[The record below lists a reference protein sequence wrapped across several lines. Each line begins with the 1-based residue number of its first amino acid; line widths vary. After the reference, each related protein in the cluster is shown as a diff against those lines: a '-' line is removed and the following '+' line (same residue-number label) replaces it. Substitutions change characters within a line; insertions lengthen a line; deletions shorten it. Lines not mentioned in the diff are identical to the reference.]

1 MEKLADLIKM
11 RLPKHHLGQ
20 AAQAAEVLFSANK
33 LLKELLN
40 SGEAVKAYR
49 LERGNLFV
57 STENSVWS
65 QELWGVRVKVLTKLK
80 ERFGD
85 KTVLKIVVKC
95 LTIDHS

>member
-1 MEKLADLIKM
+1 MEKLGDLIKM

-20 AAQAAEVLFSANK
+20 SAQAAEVIFYANE
-33 LLKELLN
+33 LLKEFLN

-65 QELWGVRVKVLTKLK
+65 QELWGVREKVLAKLK
-80 ERFGD
+80 ERFGE
-85 KTVLKIVVKC
+85 KAVLKIVVKC
-95 LTIDHS
+95 LTIDPS